1 MNLRLPEVIEQNR
14 RPNEMK
20 ILILGGTV
28 FLGRHLVEAARARG
42 HEVTLFN
49 RGLHSP
55 DLFPDVEK
63 LRGDRDG
70 NLDVLRGRRS
80 DVAIDTCGFV
90 PRIVRASA
98 ELLAPAVELYI
109 FFSSLSVIADTSVTG
124 ADESAAVATLQDPS
138 VEDATGEAYG
148 PLKALCEQAV
158 EQAMNGRALNIR
170 PGLIVGPH
178 DPTGRFT
185 YWPVRVARGGEVLAP
200 GRPERPIQF
209 IDARDLAEWTIRM
222 AEARRTGV
230 FNATGPDRTLTMKEL
245 LDECLKV
252 SGSDARFTWASDKFL
267 VDAGV
272 GEWMELP
279 LWLSEVAPDAPRG
292 FMAINCAKAVASG
305 LTFRP
310 LAETV
315 RDTLDWANSL
325 LMMPAPD
332 SSYGPP
338 RPKAGMEAE
347 REAQVLER
355 WHEAREEDEHAADEI
370 SVP

>member
-1 MNLRLPEVIEQNR
+1 
-14 RPNEMK
+14 MK

-28 FLGRHLVEAARARG
+28 FLGRHLVEASYARG

-49 RGLHSP
+49 RGLHGP
-55 DLFPDVEK
+55 ELFPDVEK

-70 NLDVLRGRRS
+70 GLDSLRGRRW
-80 DVAIDTCGFV
+80 DVVIDTCGFV

-98 ELLAPAVELYI
+98 ELLADAAELYI
-109 FFSSLSVIADTSVTG
+109 FFSSLSAIGDMSVLG
-124 ADESAAVATLQDPS
+124 ADESAAVGTLPDSS

-158 EQAMNGRALNIR
+158 ESAMNGRALNIR

-185 YWPVRVARGGEVLAP
+185 YWPTRVARGGEVLAP
-200 GRPERPIQF
+200 GRPLRPIQF

-222 AEARRTGV
+222 AESRETGL
-230 FNATGPDRTLTMKEL
+230 FNATGLNPRLTMKEL
-245 LDECLKV
+245 LDECLAV
-252 SGSDARFTWASDKFL
+252 SASDASFTWVDDKFL
-267 VDAGV
+267 IDAGV

-279 LWLSEVAPDAPRG
+279 LWLSEIAPDAPRG
-292 FMAINCAKAVASG
+292 FMAVNCSKAIAHG

-310 LAETV
+310 LADTV
-315 RDTLDWANSL
+315 RDTLLWAEALSET
-325 LMMPAPD
+325 PAPD

-338 RPKAGMEAE
+338 RPRAGMEPE
-347 REAQVLER
+347 REAQVLKA
-355 WHEAREEDEHAADEI
+355 WHDAQDDDADIADEI
-370 SVP
+370 VVP